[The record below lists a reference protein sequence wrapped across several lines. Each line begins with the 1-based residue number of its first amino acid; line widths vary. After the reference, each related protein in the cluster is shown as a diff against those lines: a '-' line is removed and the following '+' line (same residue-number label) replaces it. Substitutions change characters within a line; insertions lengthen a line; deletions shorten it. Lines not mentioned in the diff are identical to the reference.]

1 MTHLQAGVL
10 VVEVGIIAFVALFG
24 GYLPGRRPPG

>member
-10 VVEVGIIAFVALFG
+10 VVEVGVLAAVSLVSFVL
-24 GYLPGRRPPG
+24 GRARR

>member
-10 VVEVGIIAFVALFG
+10 VVEVGILAIVALVTFLAG
-24 GYLPGRRPPG
+24 WRKSG

>member
-10 VVEVGIIAFVALFG
+10 VVEVGVLAGVALLG
-24 GYLPGRRPPG
+24 VIGRILGRA